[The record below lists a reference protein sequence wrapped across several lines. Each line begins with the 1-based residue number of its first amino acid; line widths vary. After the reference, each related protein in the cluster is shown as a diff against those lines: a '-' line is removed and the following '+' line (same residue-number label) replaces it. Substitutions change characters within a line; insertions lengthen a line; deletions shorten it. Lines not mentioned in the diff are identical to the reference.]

1 MLVRHGANRFSE
13 VDASLRRAE
22 RHMCQHLHET
32 VIMVVH
38 FDADSLLWRDFAAV
52 MGQPSREQNPGRDEV
67 TDRFR

>member
-13 VDASLRRAE
+13 VDASLRHAE

-38 FDADSLLWRDFAAV
+38 FDADSLFWRLRRCHGTAE
-52 MGQPSREQNPGRDEV
+52 P
-67 TDRFR
+67 